1 MTQTTTESDVRAR
14 LSALIDPSVL
24 SLDLLLVNAHRS
36 DSPTVFDVP
45 ISAELA
51 GQLLA
56 QVCET
61 AAGALDAEFRPVEP
75 GFTPGPAQWVHA
87 RMEDGPLVDL
97 ESLVLAPTHQQ
108 YDRSTEFG
116 RRSLLVL
123 RVRSSGGSDLGRLY
137 QGFSPERALAHSKRI
152 LAFWKDD
159 QFTSLDAEPLVIDRA
174 LRLFALHDAAVM
186 KSNSAYESLFG
197 PLPGLKIQ
205 AAATFAAT
213 FGRLDILG
221 ADELQAACE
230 SDINMMRKLT
240 SIAHKMDQP
249 GYPAALDMPS
259 VLTFLSRNP
268 HIDVPVD
275 TSGDTPALVFS
286 SQPQHRWALLKLLDD
301 DFLRSDLTNINYEA
315 NSKSEVPS

>member
-1 MTQTTTESDVRAR
+1 MTPIESDVRAR
-14 LSALIDPSVL
+14 LGTMIDPSHL
-24 SLDLLLVNAHRS
+24 SVALLLVNGHRS
-36 DSPTVFDVP
+36 DSPTVYDVP

-51 GQLLA
+51 GQLLS
-56 QVCET
+56 QVAET
-61 AAGALDAEFRPVEP
+61 ATGALDAEFRPVEP

-87 RMEDGPLVDL
+87 RMEDGPLIDL
-97 ESLVLAPTHQQ
+97 EALVLAPTHQQ

-123 RVRSSGGSDLGRLY
+123 RVRSRGGADLGRLY
-137 QGFSPERALAHSKRI
+137 QGFSPEKALAHSNRI

-174 LRLFALHDAAVM
+174 LRLFALHDVAVM
-186 KSNSAYESLFG
+186 KTNSAYESLFG
-197 PLPGLKIQ
+197 ALPELKVQ

-213 FGRLDILG
+213 FGTLDIVG

-230 SDINMMRKLT
+230 SDINMMRKLS
-240 SIAHKMDQP
+240 SIAHKMKQP

-259 VLTFLSRNP
+259 VLNFLARNP

-301 DFLRSDLTNINYEA
+301 DFLRSDLTNINYET
-315 NSKSEVPS
+315 NSKTEVSS